1 MLIEILVGIIVV
13 LIVFSGIVIV
23 VAGDKIKRY
32 KNEINDSNRAIDGWI
47 TSGEK
52 YKDEIVELKKEIK
65 NLNLENDA
73 INEQRNVEKNTY
85 QLEHNQ
91 IEEIRKILE
100 G

>member
-1 MLIEILVGIIVV
+1 MLILVSIIVV
-13 LIVFSGIVIV
+13 LIGFSGGAIV
-23 VAGDKIKRY
+23 VAVDKIKKY
-32 KNEINDSNRAIDGWI
+32 KNEINDCNRAIDGWI

-52 YKDEIVELKKEIK
+52 YKDEIVDLKKEIK
-65 NLNLENDA
+65 NLNIENDA

-91 IEEIRKILE
+91 IQEIRKILE